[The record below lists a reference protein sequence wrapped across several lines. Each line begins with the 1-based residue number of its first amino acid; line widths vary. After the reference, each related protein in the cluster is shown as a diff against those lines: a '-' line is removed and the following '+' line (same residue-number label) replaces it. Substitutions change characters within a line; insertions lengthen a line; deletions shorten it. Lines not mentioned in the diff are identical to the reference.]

1 MPSRSWR
8 NLRSSH
14 RRSSHRRRRTLEPP
28 PLFLQCRSA
37 NICSDEKG
45 ETLTILCF
53 GTVSKLCE
61 MKSIG
66 LLKIFRKNK
75 WTYSLLL
82 LQYLRVAVPLVVLY
96 SRHYCITM
104 HDTLS
109 PMHNTLWQCTVLRH
123 YIPSRWAALHH
134 NAQYSITI
142 TDTLSQWAVL
152 HHTMQNTL
160 QYCTVLHHNA
170 HNFLNFRRRVCFEVA
185 VFYRTL
191 FCTYE
196 NVMIHSRRR

>member
-53 GTVSKLCE
+53 GTVSKWCE
-61 MKSIG
+61 MKAIG

-82 LQYLRVAVPLVVLY
+82 LQYLRVAVPLVFLH
-96 SRHYCITM
+96 SGHYCITM

-109 PMHNTLWQCTVLRH
+109 PMHTTLWQCTVLCH
-123 YIPSRWAALHH
+123 YIPSRRVALHH

-142 TDTLSQWAVL
+142 PNTLSQWAVL
-152 HHTMQNTL
+152 HYNTN
-160 QYCTVLHHNA
+160 YSIRNEWAVLHRPMHNTTIM
-170 HNFLNFRRRVCFEVA
+170 HS
-185 VFYRTL
+185 TL
-191 FCTYE
+191 
-196 NVMIHSRRR
+196 